1 MSIRPCKERWEN
13 SPALLYHRWKRLLN
27 DGSRGLRAMNLRAS
41 NRKSVTRSDRNGRSQ
56 GSREGG
62 IGAQSPQAQAQL
74 RAAAAEGNQERGADP
89 ARREEAAGRPDQGAQ
104 AERGNLGMRRA
115 RRARGGSRCDM
126 GGGKGAGVRALAA
139 NRFPCWAERGGQLES
154 LQRRRWPEADRG
166 G

>member
-74 RAAAAEGNQERGADP
+74 RAAAALARSRSRWLASLLVHPGA
-89 ARREEAAGRPDQGAQ
+89 EH
-104 AERGNLGMRRA
+104 
-115 RRARGGSRCDM
+115 
-126 GGGKGAGVRALAA
+126 
-139 NRFPCWAERGGQLES
+139 
-154 LQRRRWPEADRG
+154 DR
-166 G
+166 